1 MKFKRNKMNLNI
13 LAITLAR
20 GGSKQIKNKNI
31 VDLCG
36 KPLIAYTIESAF
48 RSKLISDYI
57 VSTDDQAIAEV
68 VAKMGVEVP
77 FIRPAELSTD
87 NSTSAASM
95 LHALKFME
103 NQKNLKYDIVVEL
116 MVTNPF
122 KSARDIDNCIN
133 MLIDK
138 NADSVIAVHRVIEH
152 HPARIKK
159 IINGKLVDFCVKET
173 IESRRQDLLPH
184 AYVRSGAIYALNRD
198 WFVKTGNR
206 YGSQNSYA
214 YVLNEEKAINIDCET
229 DLEIARFR
237 IRKKMI
243 ND

>member
-1 MKFKRNKMNLNI
+1 MKFKSSLIGLNI

-31 VDLCG
+31 ADLCG

-48 RSKLISDYI
+48 QSKLISDYI
-57 VSTDDQAIAEV
+57 VSTDNPEIAQIVE
-68 VAKMGVEVP
+68 KMGVNVP
-77 FIRPAELSTD
+77 FMRPAELSTD
-87 NSTSAASM
+87 NSTSAESM
-95 LHALKFME
+95 FHAVKFME
-103 NQKNLKYDIVVEL
+103 NKKNLKYDIVVEL

-122 KSARDIDNCIN
+122 KSAEDIDNCIK
-133 MLIDK
+133 MLVDK

-159 IINGKLVDFCVKET
+159 IVDGKLVDFCVKES

-214 YVLNEEKAINIDCET
+214 YVLSEEKAINIDNQD
-229 DLEIARFR
+229 DLEIAKYR
-237 IRKKMI
+237 INKK
-243 ND
+243 

>member
-1 MKFKRNKMNLNI
+1 
-13 LAITLAR
+13 
-20 GGSKQIKNKNI
+20 
-31 VDLCG
+31 
-36 KPLIAYTIESAF
+36 
-48 RSKLISDYI
+48 
-57 VSTDDQAIAEV
+57 
-68 VAKMGVEVP
+68 
-77 FIRPAELSTD
+77 
-87 NSTSAASM
+87 
-95 LHALKFME
+95 
-103 NQKNLKYDIVVEL
+103 
-116 MVTNPF
+116 
-122 KSARDIDNCIN
+122 

-173 IESRRQDLLPH
+173 IESRRQDLLPR

-198 WFVKTGNR
+198 WFVKTSNR

-214 YVLNEEKAINIDCET
+214 YVLNEEKAINIDNET